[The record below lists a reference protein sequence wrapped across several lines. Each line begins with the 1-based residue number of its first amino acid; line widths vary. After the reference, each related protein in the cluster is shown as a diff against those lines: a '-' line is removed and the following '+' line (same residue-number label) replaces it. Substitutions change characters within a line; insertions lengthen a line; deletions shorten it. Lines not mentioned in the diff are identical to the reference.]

1 MFELI
6 RSAILYH
13 VYSGHLFFTA
23 LSMFVVGISVRRL
36 RVLGLLAL
44 PLLLLSGTPM
54 PLVAAV
60 PLLVAAIVVLF
71 LQFRGRIVVGVL
83 VALIAAGIE
92 IPWHLGTAG
101 AVARAP
107 LVLGDSLAS
116 GGFGETKTWPELLGA
131 RNLSSPSETVAS
143 ALERDLPAL
152 GPNEVVIVELGGND
166 MLDGT
171 PLREFERS
179 LDALLGRLR
188 GAHVVMLELP
198 ILPGRWGYGSI
209 QRRLARKHGVALI
222 PKRVL
227 ASALTGQGNTTDGL
241 HLTDRGHE
249 QLARG
254 LARTSGRY

>member
-23 LSMFVVGISVRRL
+23 LLMFVVGISVRRL

-44 PLLLLSGTPM
+44 PLALFSGTPM
-54 PLVAAV
+54 PLIAAV
-60 PLLVAAIVVLF
+60 PLLVAAIVVLVLPF
-71 LQFRGRIVVGVL
+71 KGRLVAGVL
-83 VALIAAGIE
+83 AVVIAAGIE

-101 AVARAP
+101 EVARAP

-116 GGFGETKTWPELLGA
+116 GGFGETRTWPELLGS

-143 ALERDLPAL
+143 ALERELPVFQA
-152 GPNEVVIVELGGND
+152 NDVVIVELGGND
-166 MLDGT
+166 MLDRT
-171 PLREFERS
+171 PVVDFERS
-179 LDALLGRLR
+179 LDALLGRLKPAR
-188 GAHVVMLELP
+188 VVMLELP
-198 ILPGRWGYGSI
+198 ILPGRWGYGAI
-209 QRRLARKHGVALI
+209 QRRLARKHGVVLI

-227 ASALTGQGNTTDGL
+227 ARALTGVGNTTDGL

-254 LARTSGRY
+254 LARTLGRY